1 MSRPRFRPAA
11 PYRPVMPPPM
21 WRRLSGELATNWV
34 AGWPQAA
41 FRERYMFA
49 RVITVRNHIINDPD
63 AIGRV
68 LLDNAANYEKPALIK
83 RILSPAVGWNLL
95 VADGEVWREQRRLMA
110 PVFTPAAVESFTE
123 IFRQV
128 AREQADRWAQA
139 TPNRIDVAEAAT
151 HATFEVM
158 SRSLFSGDP
167 AFTSGAASSHI
178 TATLA
183 SAGKYSIAKVI
194 GAPWLDRSPV
204 RRRGMKGAAF
214 LRAQLADFIRRR
226 RDDPSPPKDFMTRLL
241 DAFAESHPPEEA
253 AELALGNG
261 ILFFVAG
268 HETTANALTWALYLM
283 GGDPDVQERAAEEAR
298 RAVDAGGSPMQ
309 VVGRLPYLR
318 MVLEETMRLYPP
330 ATRMDRA
337 PLADDVLCG
346 RPVKAGDMVTIWPWL
361 LHRHEALWNE
371 PDLFDPEN
379 FSPEAKARQHRFQY
393 IPFGAGPRI
402 CIGQAFAM
410 NEALL
415 ILAEW
420 LSRYRFRLDPE
431 HEVIPTAAVTLRPR
445 GGMPMYIEQRL
456 PSVSGEGRAGSAA
469 RVGEAGLGADLGA

>member
-1 MSRPRFRPAA
+1 MSPPRFRPAA
-11 PYRPVMPPPM
+11 PVRPTLPPRL

-34 AGWPQAA
+34 AGWPKAA

-63 AIGRV
+63 AIGHV

-110 PVFTPAAVESFTE
+110 PVFTPAAVESFTA
-123 IFRQV
+123 IFREV
-128 AREQADRWAQA
+128 ALEQADRWARE
-139 TPNRIDVAEAAT
+139 TPSRVDVAAAAT

-167 AFTSGAASSHI
+167 VLTSEAASGHI

-183 SAGKYSIAKVI
+183 SAGKYSAVRLL
-194 GAPWLDRSPV
+194 GMPWLDRSQI
-204 RRRGMKGAAF
+204 RRDGLAGAAF
-214 LRAQLADFIRRR
+214 LRAKLTEFIRRR
-226 RDDPSPPKDFMTRLL
+226 RADPSPPKDFMTRLL
-241 DAFAESHPPEEA
+241 DAFAETHPPEEA

-283 GGDPDVQERAAEEAR
+283 GGDPEVQERAAAEAIC
-298 RAVDAGGSPMQ
+298 AIEAGGSPMQ

-318 MVLEETMRLYPP
+318 QVLDETMRLYPP
-330 ATRMDRA
+330 ATRMDRS
-337 PLADDVLCG
+337 PLTDDVLCG
-346 RPVKAGDMVTIWPWL
+346 RPVRKGDMVTVWPWL
-361 LHRHEALWNE
+361 LHRHETLWNE

-379 FSPEAKARQHRFQY
+379 FSPAARAKHHRFQY

-402 CIGQAFAM
+402 CIGQAFAI

-420 LSRYRFRLDPE
+420 LSRYRFRLDPA
-431 HEVIPTAAVTLRPR
+431 HQVAPTAAVTLRPR
-445 GGMPMYIEQRL
+445 GGMPMYIEPRQAAGQR
-456 PSVSGEGRAGSAA
+456 AA
-469 RVGEAGLGADLGA
+469 

>member
-1 MSRPRFRPAA
+1 MSQPRFRPAA
-11 PYRPVMPPPM
+11 PFRPTTPPRL

-34 AGWPQAA
+34 AGWPRAA

-63 AIGRV
+63 AVGHV

-83 RILSPAVGWNLL
+83 RILAPAVGWNLL
-95 VADGEVWREQRRLMA
+95 VADGDIWREQRRLMA
-110 PVFTPAAVESFTE
+110 PVFTPAAVESFTQ
-123 IFRQV
+123 IFRDV
-128 AREQADRWAQA
+128 ALEQTDRWARE

-158 SRSLFSGDP
+158 SRSLFSGD
-167 AFTSGAASSHI
+167 AVLTSEAASGHI

-183 SAGKYSIAKVI
+183 SAGKYSVVRLL
-194 GAPWLDRSPV
+194 GLPWLDQSRI
-204 RRRGMKGAAF
+204 RRDGLAGSAF
-214 LRAQLADFIRRR
+214 LRAKLTEFIRRR
-226 RDDPSPPKDFMTRLL
+226 QANPAPPKDFMTRLL
-241 DAFAESHPPEEA
+241 DAFAETHPPEEA

-283 GGDPDVQERAAEEAR
+283 GGDPEVQERAAAEAI
-298 RAVDAGGSPMQ
+298 AAIEAGGSPMQ
-309 VVGRLPYLR
+309 VAGRLPYLR
-318 MVLEETMRLYPP
+318 QVLDETMRLYPP
-330 ATRMDRA
+330 ATRMDRS
-337 PLADDVLCG
+337 PITDDVLCG
-346 RPVKAGDMVTIWPWL
+346 RPVLKGDMVTIWPWL
-361 LHRHEALWNE
+361 LHRHEALWDE

-379 FSPEAKARQHRFQY
+379 FSAEAKAKHHRFQY

-402 CIGQAFAM
+402 CIGQAFAI

-420 LSRYRFRLDPE
+420 LSRYRFRLDPT
-431 HEVIPTAAVTLRPR
+431 HEVAPTAAVTLRPK
-445 GGMPMYIEQRL
+445 GGMPMFLERRAQAGQR
-456 PSVSGEGRAGSAA
+456 AA
-469 RVGEAGLGADLGA
+469 